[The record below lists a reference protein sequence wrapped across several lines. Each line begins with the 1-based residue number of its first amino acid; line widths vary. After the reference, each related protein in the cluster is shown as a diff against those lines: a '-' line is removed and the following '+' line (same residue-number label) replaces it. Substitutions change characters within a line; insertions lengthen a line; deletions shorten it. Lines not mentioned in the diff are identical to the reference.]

1 MRMFFDLKRKYD
13 SAIKDL
19 ELEITDLENRI
30 LENEFNL
37 ELMKNNEKIEDRDK
51 EEIKIKYS
59 LKYDKDAFSPNTKI
73 LKTKD
78 AYDLSDNNPEGDEV
92 K

>member
-1 MRMFFDLKRKYD
+1 MFFDLKRKYD

-37 ELMKNNEKIEDRDK
+37 ELMKNNSNIDDRDK
-51 EEIKIKYS
+51 EEIKIKYT
-59 LKYDKDAFSPNTKI
+59 LKYNKDDFSPNTKI
-73 LKTKD
+73 LQTKD

>member
-1 MRMFFDLKRKYD
+1 MFFDLKRKYD

-37 ELMKNNEKIEDRDK
+37 ELMKSNSNIEEKDK
-51 EEIKIKYS
+51 EEIKLMYS
-59 LKYDKDAFSPNTKI
+59 LKYDKDAFSPVTKI
-73 LKTKD
+73 LTTKD
-78 AYDLSDNNPEGDEV
+78 NHDLSDNNTEGDKVE
-92 K
+92 

>member
-1 MRMFFDLKRKYD
+1 MPMFFDLKRKYD

-37 ELMKNNEKIEDRDK
+37 ELLKNNEKIEDRDK

-78 AYDLSDNNPEGDEV
+78 AYDLSDNNPEGEQV
-92 K
+92 E

>member
-1 MRMFFDLKRKYD
+1 MFFDLKRKYD

-37 ELMKNNEKIEDRDK
+37 ELLKNNEKIEDRDK

-78 AYDLSDNNPEGDEV
+78 AYDLSDNNPEGEQV
-92 K
+92 E